1 MVLARIVD
9 IKSKNVLAVGESFI
23 PKKLVNM
30 LINEKHI
37 QATAAAIKV
46 SS

>member
-1 MVLARIVD
+1 VD
-9 IKSKNVLAVGESFI
+9 VKSKKIMAAGESFI

-30 LINEKHI
+30 LLSKRYI
-37 QATAAAIKV
+37 QATDFTAEA